1 MGLKMG
7 IQIRNES
14 GITIVDLTDEI
25 DVSQA
30 PKLRQAL
37 MELFEN
43 NDVKKLLINM
53 TDVIYIDSAG
63 LSVLIA
69 AHRQA
74 SDRKGAFGLSHF
86 QQPVRQVCRCP
97 TRVRIHPER
106 WTATTEGCRCW
117 PTANH
122 HAST

>member
-1 MGLKMG
+1 MEIK
-7 IQIRNES
+7 IRSES

-30 PKLRQAL
+30 PRLRQTL

-43 NDVKKLLINM
+43 NNVKKLLINM
-53 TDVIYIDSAG
+53 THVIYIDSAG

-74 SDRKGAFGLSHF
+74 SDRKGAFGLSNL
-86 QQPVRQVCRCP
+86 QQPVRQVCHITGIDKVIQIFP
-97 TRVRIHPER
+97 TVEEALIKL
-106 WTATTEGCRCW
+106 
-117 PTANH
+117 
-122 HAST
+122 